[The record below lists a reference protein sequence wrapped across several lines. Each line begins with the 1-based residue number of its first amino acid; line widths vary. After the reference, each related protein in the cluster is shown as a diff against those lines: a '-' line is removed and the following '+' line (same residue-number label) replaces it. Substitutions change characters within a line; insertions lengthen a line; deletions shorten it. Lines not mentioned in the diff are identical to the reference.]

1 VDEEKEMTQIKDEL
15 TSIVRDIRPT
25 VTLTDNKDYDRP
37 LNEIGI
43 DSLDAMTILLG
54 VEEKYGLDEIPDEEY
69 EKLTTL
75 NLIVVYIEKTL
86 AEKEGG

>member
-1 VDEEKEMTQIKDEL
+1 MKEQIKDEL
-15 TSIVRDIRPT
+15 TSVVRNVRPN
-25 VTLTDNKDYDRP
+25 VTLTDDKDYDRP

-54 VEEKYGLDEIPDEEY
+54 IEEKYGLDEMADEEY

-75 NLIVVYIEKTL
+75 NQIVDYLEKALT
-86 AEKEGG
+86 EKERTNKPPF